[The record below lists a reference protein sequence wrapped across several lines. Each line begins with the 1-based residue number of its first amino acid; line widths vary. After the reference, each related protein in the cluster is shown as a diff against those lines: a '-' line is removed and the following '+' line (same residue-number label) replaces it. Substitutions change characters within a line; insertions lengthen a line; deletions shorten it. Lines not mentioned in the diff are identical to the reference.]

1 MPKEIPAAATFF
13 SKARS
18 PTYVGAVPLQSQN
31 FRPLFLLP
39 LQQTMPA
46 LYQPHPR
53 PVVSGDRGV
62 QMATVAQAP
71 AAPTATDPVQ
81 RWLDRRSA
89 CLQHDANQIDA
100 KITGAPA
107 PSMPATDSKA

>member
-1 MPKEIPAAATFF
+1 MPKEIPAAANFF

-18 PTYVGAVPLQSQN
+18 PTHVGAIPALQSQN

-39 LQQTMPA
+39 LQQTRPA

-62 QMATVAQAP
+62 QMATLAQAP
-71 AAPTATDPVQ
+71 AAPTATDPLQ

-89 CLQHDANQIDA
+89 CPQHDAE
-100 KITGAPA
+100 KTGTRPTSPPA
-107 PSMPATDSKA
+107 SSSK